1 MRDRFRWRFSVLTIM
16 MLIAL
21 LAVGFAWVR
30 PLTLTANEAKRI
42 ATDRF
47 QKTPGAE
54 AWKGCPTR
62 SARTNRGNW
71 CVDFINPA
79 TGQPLV
85 QIMVDKSGNP
95 STAYIPVQ
103 EDEHPSLFQRHCRGY
118 HLPSRE
124 TAGPTYRSQ

>member
-1 MRDRFRWRFSVLTIM
+1 VRDRFRWRFSVLTIM

-62 SARTNRGNW
+62 AARTNRGNW

-95 STAYIPVQ
+95 STAYIPVPGGRASIAVP
-103 EDEHPSLFQRHCRGY
+103 ET
-118 HLPSRE
+118 LPRI
-124 TAGPTYRSQ
+124 PPPQP